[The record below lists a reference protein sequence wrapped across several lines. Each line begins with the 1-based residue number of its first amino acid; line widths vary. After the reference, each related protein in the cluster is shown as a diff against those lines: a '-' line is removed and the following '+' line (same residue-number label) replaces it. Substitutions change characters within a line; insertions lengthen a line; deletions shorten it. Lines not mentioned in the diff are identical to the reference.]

1 MSTLAKI
8 AEILNNSD
16 NIYILTHKSPDG
28 DTLGS
33 GYGLCLALQKIG
45 KKAKVL
51 NSDTIPKSFLFMKE
65 YIEEQDFEPS
75 LIVSVDIADTALLGE
90 KLSVYKDKI
99 DICIDHH
106 KSRLEFA
113 PISYI
118 EQSSASTT
126 EIIYLLLTEMRV
138 EITKNIANCLY
149 TGLATDTGCF
159 KYNNTTVRSFLIAS
173 SLMNLGAECAK
184 INRFMFDTKSRERIE
199 LERVVLQNIKFYFDG
214 KAAVVYYTRNMV
226 EEIGAT
232 DDDTAGIA
240 SIPNQIEGVL
250 VGVTMKEDS
259 ERLGYKISLRSNG
272 TVDVSKICEAFGGG
286 GHKAAAGAFIDK
298 PFEEAREMLV
308 AEIGKYLESYAE

>member
-1 MSTLAKI
+1 MATLAQI
-8 AEILNNSD
+8 AQILNEKD

-33 GYGLCLALQKIG
+33 GYGLCLALQKLN

-51 NSDTIPKSFLFMKE
+51 NSDNIPKSFMFMKD
-65 YIEEQDFEPS
+65 YVEEQDFEPNI
-75 LIVSVDIADTALLGE
+75 IVSVDIADTSLLGE

-106 KSRLEFA
+106 KSRFEFA
-113 PISYI
+113 DINYI
-118 EQSSASTT
+118 EPSSASTT

-138 EITKNIANCLY
+138 EITKDIANCLY
-149 TGLATDTGCF
+149 IGLATDTGCF

-184 INRFMFDTKSRERIE
+184 INRNMFDTKSRERLE
-199 LERVVLQNIKFYFDG
+199 LEKVVLQNIKFYYDG
-214 KAAVVYYTRNMV
+214 KVAVVYYTKDMIN
-226 EEIGAT
+226 EIGAT

-259 ERLGYKISLRSNG
+259 ERSGYKISLRSSG
-272 TVDVSKICEAFGGG
+272 DIDVSKICEIFGGG
-286 GHKAAAGAFIDK
+286 GHKAAAGAFISK
-298 PFEEAREMLV
+298 NFEEARELLV
-308 AEIGKYLESYAE
+308 DEIGKHLELNK